1 MDAWEVK
8 GASVTIGNRELTAS
22 QIAGVP
28 GTPAGG
34 VTGEVVYVGLG
45 TAADYEGLDVKGKIV
60 LVDHQ
65 LFFFWLDWP
74 LSEATSQGAAGVIMT
89 AGPDSLGY
97 ATYTQDSLMGQD
109 GEADAGDVPLVFIA
123 RQDADWLKG
132 QITARPVSATVESEV
147 DATMAADGGTG
158 YNVVAEIPG
167 CVRNGERVIISAH
180 QDAHLR
186 PGIDDTGAVA
196 TVATIAKAMT
206 MSGYH
211 PRRTIVFLFTT
222 SEEFGRQGTPYD
234 WAYGAWYA
242 IAKTHRDWPGKVAGM
257 MNYELM
263 AEAGAPLVAWSMP
276 DLAPWLNRSIA
287 ANAEL
292 LPYGAAPRS
301 PQSTI
306 SDAWSFTASGI
317 PAVCFAAPGDGY
329 IFSRYHTQYDD
340 RPDFGYIGK
349 IAKFSYR
356 LERELDQRLL
366 PLSLTASAE
375 SLSGSID
382 GQALLGAG
390 ADTAIAGNLMTA
402 VTRFT
407 RAATAGDTRLALI
420 PPARQVAANTRLMA
434 VEKRLL
440 TTFTAL
446 DVYGSTIFPHEQ
458 VLRDVQGLNSAV
470 AALRAS
476 PVDTSQA
483 LDALSGVGLTSLGRT
498 FSHDV
503 YVRKLARNAP
513 DYPLLC
519 WGGLGKLAPSLDLV
533 PQCLLIEAGR
543 YDVAASGL
551 SDLRRSELAELNARL
566 VKMTKAANEAAAAID
581 GIR

>member
-1 MDAWEVK
+1 MEQPR
-8 GASVTIGNRELTAS
+8 GRRNRPFRT
-22 QIAGVP
+22 P
-28 GTPAGG
+28 GR
-34 VTGEVVYVGLG
+34 
-45 TAADYEGLDVKGKIV
+45 
-60 LVDHQ
+60 
-65 LFFFWLDWP
+65 
-74 LSEATSQGAAGVIMT
+74 S
-89 AGPDSLGY
+89 
-97 ATYTQDSLMGQD
+97 
-109 GEADAGDVPLVFIA
+109 
-123 RQDADWLKG
+123 
-132 QITARPVSATVESEV
+132 
-147 DATMAADGGTG
+147 
-158 YNVVAEIPG
+158 
-167 CVRNGERVIISAH
+167 
-180 QDAHLR
+180 LR
-186 PGIDDTGAVA
+186 PG
-196 TVATIAKAMT
+196 
-206 MSGYH
+206 
-211 PRRTIVFLFTT
+211 
-222 SEEFGRQGTPYD
+222 
-234 WAYGAWYA
+234 
-242 IAKTHRDWPGKVAGM
+242 
-257 MNYELM
+257 
-263 AEAGAPLVAWSMP
+263 
-276 DLAPWLNRSIA
+276 
-287 ANAEL
+287 
-292 LPYGAAPRS
+292 
-301 PQSTI
+301 
-306 SDAWSFTASGI
+306 

-329 IFSRYHTQYDD
+329 IFSRYHTQYND

-366 PLSLTASAE
+366 PLSLTARAE
-375 SLSGSID
+375 SLSGPID

-407 RAATAGDTRLALI
+407 RAATAGEHAPGAHPTC
-420 PPARQVAANTRLMA
+420 PAGGSQHQAHGGREAAS
-434 VEKRLL
+434 

-519 WGGLGKLAPSLDLV
+519 WGGLGKLAPSLD
-533 PQCLLIEAGR
+533 AG
-543 YDVAASGL
+543 VAVFLSSRPVGTTWLPAGCRPASPA
-551 SDLRRSELAELNARL
+551 EQAELNARL